1 MSQVV
6 DGDGLIQVDTEAA
19 TPLRHFA
26 VGKG

>member
-6 DGDGLIQVDTEAA
+6 DGDGFIHADTEATA
-19 TPLRHFA
+19 PLRHFA